1 MSETVS
7 SSVEK
12 APAARG
18 KVTVNGKTYYW
29 GTGRR
34 KSSVARVRI
43 TAGEGNFLVNK
54 RTVDEFFTEP
64 QSRTVV
70 RAPLFTANAAA
81 GLDVTVNVKGGGI
94 TGQAG
99 AIVQGLGRALALY
112 DASLRKDI
120 QSAGFLTR
128 DSRMKERKKYGLRGA
143 RRAFQFSKR

>member
-18 KVTVNGKTYYW
+18 KVTVNGKVYYW

-54 RTVDEFFTEP
+54 RTVDEFFT
-64 QSRTVV
+64 ST
-70 RAPLFTANAAA
+70 
-81 GLDVTVNVKGGGI
+81 
-94 TGQAG
+94 
-99 AIVQGLGRALALY
+99 
-112 DASLRKDI
+112 
-120 QSAGFLTR
+120 
-128 DSRMKERKKYGLRGA
+128 
-143 RRAFQFSKR
+143 